1 MMVVDASVWIGLLL
15 PDDLHHAASR
25 RWVRAWGEAG
35 GIITAPTIFL
45 PEVAGA
51 IARRTRNTGFGTRVI
66 ADILADPTV
75 YLVAVENEL
84 AEAAGAIAA
93 THRLRGAD
101 AVYVALAAH
110 LGVPVITWDQE
121 QIERTAD
128 VISAL
133 TPATAPTRPLPTA
146 T

>member
-1 MMVVDASVWIGLLL
+1 MGTGGTIVVPALL
-15 PDDLHHAASR
+15 
-25 RWVRAWGEAG
+25 
-35 GIITAPTIFL
+35 I

-51 IARRTRNTGFGTRVI
+51 LARRSGSAERGQRAIAGLMSNPVLRVH
-66 ADILADPTV
+66 ASD
-75 YLVAVENEL
+75 EL

-110 LGVPVITWDQE
+110 LGVPLVTWDQE

>member
-1 MMVVDASVWIGLLL
+1 VIVVDASVWIGLLL
-15 PDDLHHAASR
+15 PDDLYHATSR
-25 RWVRAWGEAG
+25 RWIRDWGEAG
-35 GIITAPTIFL
+35 GTIAAPTIFL

-51 IARRTRNTGFGTRVI
+51 IARRTTNTGFGTRAI

-75 YLVAVENEL
+75 YLVAVDDEL

-101 AVYVALAAH
+101 AVYVALAAP
-110 LGVPVITWDQE
+110 LVTWDQE
-121 QIERTAD
+121 QIERIAD

-133 TPATAPTRPLPTA
+133 TPATAPTRPLLTA